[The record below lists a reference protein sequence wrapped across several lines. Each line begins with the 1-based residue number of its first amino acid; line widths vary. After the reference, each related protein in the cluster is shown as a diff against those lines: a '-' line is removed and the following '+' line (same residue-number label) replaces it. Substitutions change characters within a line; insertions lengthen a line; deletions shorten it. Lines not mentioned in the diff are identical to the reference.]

1 MTITE
6 LINLLQDIKS
16 RKGEDLN
23 IKIVYVTNDENYF
36 SEFRD
41 FDIYT
46 TPKKDVMFEIYD
58 IHNPVDNPNYKYFL
72 NDNN

>member
-1 MTITE
+1 MIITE
-6 LINLLQDIKS
+6 LIDLLQDIKS

-23 IKIVYVTNDENYF
+23 IKIVYITNDENYF

-41 FDIYT
+41 FNIYT
-46 TPKKDVMFEIYD
+46 TPKKDTVFEVYD
-58 IHNPVDNPNYKYFL
+58 IHNPVENSCYKYFL